1 VDGFRAGD
9 RGLEASRVWGQEM
22 IQAIYP
28 GTFDPVHNGH
38 VDIASR
44 ASALFDRLTVAVYD
58 RPMKTLMFST
68 QERMEMLRQALDH
81 LPNVSVESYSSL
93 TVEFARHLGARVI
106 VRGLRVIS
114 DFELEFQMALTNKKL
129 APDIEVVCLMTSQ
142 EYAFLS
148 ASTAKEVAML
158 GGCVSGMVPS
168 HVEQA
173 LQSRLKAL
181 GHSGGDKVRIVSLR
195 D

>member
-1 VDGFRAGD
+1 
-9 RGLEASRVWGQEM
+9 M
-22 IQAIYP
+22 TNAIYP

-44 ASALFDRLTVAVYD
+44 AAEMFDHLTIAIYD
-58 RPMKTLMFST
+58 RPLKNLLFTT
-68 QERMEMLRQALDH
+68 EERKRMIEEAVGAV
-81 LPNVSVESYSSL
+81 PNITVATYNQL
-93 TVEFARHLGARVI
+93 TVEYARQVGARVV

-129 APDIEVVCLMTSQ
+129 APEIEFVCLMTSE

-148 ASTAKEVAML
+148 ASTVKEIAML
-158 GGCVSGMVPS
+158 GGCVAGMVPPNVAEAMKLKFEGPS
-168 HVEQA
+168 SEGQKRVA
-173 LQSRLKAL
+173 L
-181 GHSGGDKVRIVSLR
+181 VSLR